1 MMPDDFVQNTGSTL
15 HSYQVRDLTLYFA
28 NEKGDALVP
37 ETVSVRYNSN
47 LSVEKLIVEQLIK
60 GPSQEGERAVV
71 PPETQVLGVSSRDG
85 ICYVNLDQEFLRGV
99 SGVDPE
105 VAVYAIVNSVIEGGG
120 ASQVQILVSGETDVS
135 YMNRVTLSKPLTR
148 NLDIVEETD
157 S

>member
-105 VAVYAIVNSVIEGGG
+105 VAGLCDRKFRDRGRRCQPG
-120 ASQVQILVSGETDVS
+120 TDPGKRGDRCLLYES
-135 YMNRVTLSKPLTR
+135 CNAK
-148 NLDIVEETD
+148 
-157 S
+157 